1 MIKKTT
7 LNDIAEL
14 AGVNPSTVSRALNK
28 ASAGMISDKQQ
39 QKILGI
45 ANNLHYR
52 PSSSARSFASRKNFK
67 IGLILGAIEHDLTSP
82 PFALFVRELCGGLQ
96 QHGYLLLLLWA
107 SGKDQSKDD
116 EVINFLMSNSADGY
130 ILGSSLISQKVTDS
144 LKKTKVP
151 IITLFSPQSLQ
162 ATQFTSVKISIE
174 QAYADALQSVPQQYG
189 DKILYVGVEGQST
202 AVKFKSLSS
211 IACKLYPNYTIDKLF
226 YRTPGCNFMFDRTF
240 ACEMAKS
247 KLGKLREY
255 KIIFCA
261 SDLTA
266 LGVRDAL
273 REAGV
278 EADKDICIVGYDN
291 IEDFAGFNV
300 SSSLSTID
308 PNMHLLGRQS
318 AVLILEK
325 IDNPANV
332 IKEILIP
339 ATFIRRNSFPQNKP
353 QKKETGK

>member
-1 MIKKTT
+1 MTKKTT
-7 LNDIAEL
+7 LNDIAQL

-28 ASAGMISDKQQ
+28 ASAGMISDIQ
-39 QKILGI
+39 QKKILRI

-130 ILGSSLISQKVTDS
+130 ILGNSLISQKVTDS

-151 IITLFSPQSLQ
+151 IITLFSHQSSQ
-162 ATQFTSVKISIE
+162 APQFTSVKVYMD
-174 QAYADALQSVPQQYG
+174 QAFADALQSVPRQYG
-189 DKILYVGVEGQST
+189 DKILYVGVAGQST
-202 AVKFKSLSS
+202 EVKFTSLYSVAS
-211 IACKLYPNYTIDKLF
+211 KLYPDYTVHKLF
-226 YRTPGCNFMFDRTF
+226 YRPPGCNFMFDRTF
-240 ACEMAKS
+240 ACEMAK
-247 KLGKLREY
+247 KQLETLLKY

-266 LGVRDAL
+266 LGVGDAL
-273 REAGV
+273 RQAGV
-278 EADKDICIVGYDN
+278 DKDILIIGYDN
-291 IEDFAGFNV
+291 IEDFSGLNV
-300 SSSLSTID
+300 EPSISTID
-308 PNMHLLGRQS
+308 PNMHLLGRES
-318 AVLILEK
+318 AALILEK
-325 IDNPANV
+325 IDNPANA

-339 ATFIRRNSFPQNKP
+339 ATFIRRNIFSQNKP
-353 QKKETGK
+353 QKKETEK